1 MHGVGQLSTK
11 VPAPGQ
17 TRIDPPQNRCED
29 TIVNELRAFY
39 WPEVR
44 VPKKNP
50 GEQHL
55 ASHSAHGDSHSYNI
69 QATTNGAKM
78 TATMVISL
86 IRMFKLGPEVSLKG
100 SPTVSPMTAAL

>member
-1 MHGVGQLSTK
+1 MGLDSCQRKYQPLDRPGSTHRRTSVK
-11 VPAPGQ
+11 TP
-17 TRIDPPQNRCED
+17 
-29 TIVNELRAFY
+29 IVNGLRAFLA
-39 WPEVR
+39 PEVR
-44 VPKKNP
+44 VPKKNA

-55 ASHSAHGDSHSYNI
+55 ASHSAYDDSHSYNI